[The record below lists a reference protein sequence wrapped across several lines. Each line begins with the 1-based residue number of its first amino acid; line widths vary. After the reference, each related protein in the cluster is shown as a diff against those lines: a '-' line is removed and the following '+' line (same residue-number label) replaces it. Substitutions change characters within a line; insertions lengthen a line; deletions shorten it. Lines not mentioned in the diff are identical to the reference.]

1 MDREAQNGLLRQHRL
16 HLVCALTAAYGAVAV
31 FGFGLLIGL
40 LTEPVPNMP
49 GGIHALAWVVL
60 PLMVGV
66 VFVPLTAAN
75 RTSAPAIRESASAGL
90 ALIRSKPS
98 QWTRQVH
105 GTADVC
111 AIDSALEGFPQEQT
125 VSTGVA
131 STHSTS
137 HPDVVRVAS

>member
-1 MDREAQNGLLRQHRL
+1 MNREAPNGTLRRDRS

-40 LTEPVPNMP
+40 LTEPVPAMP
-49 GGIHALAWVVL
+49 GGIHALAWLVL

-66 VFVPLTAAN
+66 VFVPLAAAN
-75 RTSAPAIRESASAGL
+75 RTAAPVIHKSASEGL

-98 QWTRQVH
+98 QWTEQVH

-111 AIDSALEGFPQEQT
+111 AIDSALDGFPQEQT
-125 VSTGVA
+125 VSTGVTR
-131 STHSTS
+131 THATS